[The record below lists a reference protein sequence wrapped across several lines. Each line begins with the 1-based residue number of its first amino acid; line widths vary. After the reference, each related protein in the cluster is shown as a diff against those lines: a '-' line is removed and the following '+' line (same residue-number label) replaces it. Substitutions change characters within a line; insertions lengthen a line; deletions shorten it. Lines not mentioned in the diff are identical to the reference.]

1 MSDTKLPLLKI
12 EGLEDSKRKS
22 LEPNTS
28 SFSVKT
34 ESKIHKGKI
43 LPLVAEEDP
52 FLKRVSD
59 RYDFENKYIDP
70 ITLTQS
76 LIVSMRAYG
85 GVGLSAIQVGYPL
98 RVFVVGYEDQNQV
111 FFNPEIISMSTNTAK
126 MKEGCIS
133 YPFCFAMVERPEKI
147 RIRFQDEK
155 AEWHEKDFS
164 GYTARIIQH
173 EYDHLDGIT
182 LPDKVAKL
190 TWKLLKDKSRKLYRK
205 AVKQEAR
212 KQST

>member
-1 MSDTKLPLLKI
+1 MDTKLPFLKI
-12 EGLEDSKRKS
+12 EGLDDTNKALDQK
-22 LEPNTS
+22 TS
-28 SFSVKT
+28 IFSVKT
-34 ESKIHKGKI
+34 EEKAHRGKV
-43 LPLVAEEDP
+43 LPLLAEEDP
-52 FLKRVSD
+52 FLKTTSNLF
-59 RYDFENKYIDP
+59 DFQNAPMQP

-76 LIVSMRAYG
+76 LIASMRAYG

-111 FFNPEIISMSTNTAK
+111 FFNPEIISMSTDTTK

-133 YPFCFAMVERPEKI
+133 YPFCYALVERPERI

-155 AEWHEKDFS
+155 GDWHEKDFS

-190 TWKLLKDKSRKLYRK
+190 TWKLLKEKSRKLYQK

-212 KQST
+212 KKIT